1 MAVAERSPGRPGTG
15 DLPSPCV
22 ETSALKRWLWLGIL
36 AGVGADLT
44 YMLATQVAISAPV
57 NRMLFNFFGLFL
69 ILAAAALYRLLS
81 HRRDTMTGQLGA
93 LLVILSGLAHT
104 VMATMQA
111 ATATRMEALL
121 AASADADRDV
131 YRAIYRSVFSTQL
144 GVDFAFDIFISVGV
158 VLLALAMW
166 RHPDFGRIVALF
178 GILVATTGLA
188 LNTIAFPENAGTY
201 GFVDPGPFFGLWFT
215 VVTVLMAVRLHKL
228 SRDARE
234 ANPIPGAP

>member
-1 MAVAERSPGRPGTG
+1 MSVTERYTGPVSPSDPPGGRSGTA
-15 DLPSPCV
+15 
-22 ETSALKRWLWLGIL
+22 ALKRWLWLGIL
-36 AGVGADLT
+36 AGVCADLT
-44 YMLATQVAISAPV
+44 YMLATRMAISAPV

-81 HRRDTMTGQLGA
+81 HRRETMTGQLGA

-111 ATATRMEALL
+111 STATRMEALL
-121 AASADADRDV
+121 AASSDADRDM

-166 RHPDFGRIVALF
+166 RHPDFGRMVALF

-188 LNTIAFPENAGTY
+188 LNVIAFPENAGGY

-215 VVTVLMAVRLHKL
+215 VVTVLMAVRLYKL